1 MAESL
6 TNNLAEIAVVD
17 IDGNPIPKL
26 GSFIAGKRA
35 ILFVNVATK

>member
-6 TNNLAEIAVVD
+6 TNALAEAAVVD
-17 IDGNPIPKL
+17 IDGKLIPNL
-26 GSFIAGKRA
+26 GSFMAGKRA